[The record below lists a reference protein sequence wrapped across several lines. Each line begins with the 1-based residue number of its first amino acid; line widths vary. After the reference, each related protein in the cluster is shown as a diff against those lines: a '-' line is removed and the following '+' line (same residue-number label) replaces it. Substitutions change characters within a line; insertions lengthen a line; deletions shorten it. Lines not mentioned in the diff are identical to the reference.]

1 MFLKLLIDFPRFLE
15 CFAQSLL
22 DLLLM
27 RGGAQVG
34 GRSGRRVTLNTG
46 RLEAGGGVLVGQR
59 HQRIHV
65 VDGEKAGVSVQHPLE
80 PVVIDLVGQ
89 GDDVALLE
97 A

>member
-1 MFLKLLIDFPRFLE
+1 M
-15 CFAQSLL
+15 
-22 DLLLM
+22 
-27 RGGAQVG
+27 G
-34 GRSGRRVTLNTG
+34 GRLGRRVTLNTE
-46 RLEAGGGVLVGQR
+46 RLQAGGGGGGVLVGQR

-80 PVVIDLVGQ
+80 PVVVDLVGQ